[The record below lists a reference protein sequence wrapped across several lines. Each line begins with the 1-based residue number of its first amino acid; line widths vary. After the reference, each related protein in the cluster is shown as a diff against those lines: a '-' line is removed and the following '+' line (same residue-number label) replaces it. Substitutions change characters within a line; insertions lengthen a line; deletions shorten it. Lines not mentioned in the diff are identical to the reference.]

1 VTHANTVP
9 MADVRDMYMAHT
21 MMRREFR
28 LLPQLIRDVAP
39 GDTRRA
45 AVVSNHAEIICLV
58 LHLHHEGED
67 IVLWPLLLERGGA
80 ETAAIVPT
88 MEEQHHGIETAL
100 KRAQELLPVWKATAQ
115 KGEELAAAFEVLLDR
130 LVEHMALEEKEILP
144 LAEKYVT
151 SAEWIGLGEHAL
163 NHSPKKALPLGVGMA
178 MYEGDHEVMKE
189 VLTHAPLPARLIMP
203 VLAPRLYASHAKK
216 VYGTR
221 TPPRVGK

>member
-1 VTHANTVP
+1 MTQAITGP

-39 GDTRRA
+39 GDTKRS
-45 AVVSNHAEIICLV
+45 AVVANHAEIICLG

-67 IVLWPLLLERGGA
+67 LELWPLLVERGGA

-88 MEEQHHGIETAL
+88 MEAQHHGIESAL
-100 KRAQELLPVWKATAQ
+100 KRAQELLAAWKVTAQ
-115 KGEELAAAFEVLLDR
+115 EGDEPAAAFEVLLER

-151 SAEWIGLGEHAL
+151 SAEWFRLGEHAL
-163 NHSPKKALPLGVGMA
+163 NHSPKKALALGVGMA
-178 MYEGDHEVMKE
+178 MYEGDHDVMKE
-189 VLTHAPLPARLIMP
+189 VLTHAPLPARLILP
-203 VLAPRLYASHAKK
+203 GLAPRLYASHAKK